1 MEKKTERQR
10 IQEKFLEI
18 QTQILVQRWTQQ
30 ALADAVGVSVPTICK
45 KLQNPEKFKVSEY
58 VRVCEVLNLQS

>member
-1 MEKKTERQR
+1 MEKKTERER

-45 KLQNPEKFKVSEY
+45 KLQNQEKFKVSEY

>member
-1 MEKKTERQR
+1 MEKKTERER

-45 KLQNPEKFKVSEY
+45 KLANPEKFKVSEY

>member
-1 MEKKTERQR
+1 MEKKTERER

-18 QTQILVQRWTQQ
+18 QTQILVQKWTQQ

>member
-1 MEKKTERQR
+1 MEKKTERER